1 MAPQPP
7 PTREPLQ
14 DKDMASSPSESKV
27 EASVALPA
35 LETAEIAPTMPVKAT
50 TDEEKPLPAVQVPE
64 EGEKERVPP
73 IEEEESEVDR
83 SPDGRFIRF
92 KKEVGRGSFKTVYKG
107 QDTNSGAAVA
117 WLELQPHKITK
128 EDRERFRAEAEILK
142 KLKHTNI
149 VQFYDTFE
157 MANKTTGLRS
167 VVLVTEL
174 MTSGT
179 LKTYLKRFKVIR
191 SRPLKSWSRQILQGL
206 KYLHSRNP
214 VVLHR
219 DLKCDNIFVT
229 GTSGVVKIGDLG
241 LATFK
246 RQEVAKSVIGTPE
259 FMAPEMYDENYSEP
273 ADVYAFGMCLLEM
286 VTNEYPYEECAN
298 PTQIYRLVVKGT
310 HPKAFEKVE
319 DERIKHIIKQC
330 IEFEPSNRATVA
342 ALLDNE
348 FFDDK
353 ELNVL
358 VVGRNGAELKLRLVV
373 YEGNMK
379 KAMPEDE
386 AIDFNFTIG
395 QDTAYQVAQS
405 MSVESTLKTEFVP
418 QVAKAIM
425 DAVEKTKKKDLEEKE
440 KKEREIQETA
450 TLPKTDLPQEDPLN
464 KAANPVA
471 PEAAAQDD
479 NEHKTTDKKSEIVKP
494 VKVDG
499 KTEKA
504 RRAKNKR
511 LAVTVMDVK
520 SLFPEGQEENTGDN
534 WLGGY
539 CQSYC

>member
-1 MAPQPP
+1 
-7 PTREPLQ
+7 
-14 DKDMASSPSESKV
+14 
-27 EASVALPA
+27 
-35 LETAEIAPTMPVKAT
+35 MPVKAT

-219 DLKCDNIFVT
+219 DLKVC
-229 GTSGVVKIGDLG
+229 
-241 LATFK
+241 
-246 RQEVAKSVIGTPE
+246 
-259 FMAPEMYDENYSEP
+259 
-273 ADVYAFGMCLLEM
+273 
-286 VTNEYPYEECAN
+286 
-298 PTQIYRLVVKGT
+298 
-310 HPKAFEKVE
+310 
-319 DERIKHIIKQC
+319 
-330 IEFEPSNRATVA
+330 
-342 ALLDNE
+342 
-348 FFDDK
+348 FFI
-353 ELNVL
+353 NQ
-358 VVGRNGAELKLRLVV
+358 
-373 YEGNMK
+373 K
-379 KAMPEDE
+379 K
-386 AIDFNFTIG
+386 T
-395 QDTAYQVAQS
+395 
-405 MSVESTLKTEFVP
+405 
-418 QVAKAIM
+418 
-425 DAVEKTKKKDLEEKE
+425 
-440 KKEREIQETA
+440 
-450 TLPKTDLPQEDPLN
+450 
-464 KAANPVA
+464 
-471 PEAAAQDD
+471 
-479 NEHKTTDKKSEIVKP
+479 
-494 VKVDG
+494 
-499 KTEKA
+499 
-504 RRAKNKR
+504 
-511 LAVTVMDVK
+511 
-520 SLFPEGQEENTGDN
+520 
-534 WLGGY
+534 
-539 CQSYC
+539 